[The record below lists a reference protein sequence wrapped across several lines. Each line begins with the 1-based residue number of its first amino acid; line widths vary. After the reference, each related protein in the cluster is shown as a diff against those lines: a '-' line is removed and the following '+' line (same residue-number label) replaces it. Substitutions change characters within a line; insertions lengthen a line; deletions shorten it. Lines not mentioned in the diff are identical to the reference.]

1 MEAAMNELRARVR
14 RSGFG
19 KEVCQS
25 SWGLLQRLYW
35 LVALPFR
42 LIAAAWRFAVG
53 LGVGIVR
60 FSIDCLAAAFGI
72 ALVVFIGYGLA
83 RALLHP
89 LFRPN

>member
-1 MEAAMNELRARVR
+1 MNELRVRVR
-14 RSGFG
+14 RSGSW
-19 KEVCQS
+19 KEVYQS
-25 SWGLLQRLYW
+25 SWRVLQRLYW
-35 LVALPFR
+35 FVALPFR

-53 LGVGIVR
+53 IGVGIVR
-60 FSIDCLAAAFGI
+60 FTIDCFAAAFGL